1 MIKCLNGAFKKK
13 FLKCG
18 MEAGLDEVTFM
29 HGWIMGYLQRNQDR
43 EIYQKTIESDF
54 NIKRSTV
61 TAILQLMEK
70 KGYIKREAVA
80 GDARL
85 KRILLTEQGMK
96 TAEKTKAILDNM
108 DIALLEGIETEELD
122 IFYKVS
128 EKLLENMS
136 K

>member
-1 MIKCLNGAFKKK
+1 MIKSLNGAFKNK

-18 MEAGLDEVTFM
+18 IEEGLDEVTFM

-43 EIYQKTIESDF
+43 EIYQKTIESEF

-85 KRILLTEQGMK
+85 KRILLTEQGAE
-96 TAEKTKAILDNM
+96 TAKKTKDIIDKM
-108 DIALLEGIETEELD
+108 DIALLEGIEEDELD